1 MLQFDHVNIRTAN
14 LDESKRFYERVLGMT
29 SGKRP
34 DFPFPGA
41 WMYLG
46 QQAYVHLVAVESD
59 PAAPKEAEGLR
70 LEHFAFRG
78 EDLEAYRKR
87 LKDEGVPCQEVRVPG
102 TNLLQLNFFDPD
114 GNHIHVDFT
123 V

>member
-14 LDESKRFYERVLGMT
+14 LEESRRFYERVLGMT

-46 QQAYVHLVAVESD
+46 KQAYVHLVAVEAD

-78 EDLEAYRKR
+78 EDLEDYRRR
-87 LKDEGVPCQEVRVPG
+87 LKEEGVPCQEVRVPG